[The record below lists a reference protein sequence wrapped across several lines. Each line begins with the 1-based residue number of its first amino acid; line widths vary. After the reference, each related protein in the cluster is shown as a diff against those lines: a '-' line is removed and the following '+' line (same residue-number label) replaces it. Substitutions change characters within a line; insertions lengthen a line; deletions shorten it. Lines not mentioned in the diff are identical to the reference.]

1 MDKNL
6 PSDHFEVTVPKIE
19 HQQSVLLIYRLL
31 VGLVA
36 AGFVWFIWPY
46 VSNVLLIIVF
56 AFLFT
61 TVLLSSVDGLERKIH
76 SRGISVLLIT
86 VTVLAGIGIF
96 IGSFISQLS
105 SQAADFS
112 SRVDPTTLTA
122 EFKSLGERFMAALP
136 GFASN
141 MVSSGGDFAST
152 LSSFVNSV
160 VENLAALAG
169 AVTSFMLN
177 AAMILIFTIILLAE
191 YHSFRKTLVGYIS
204 NKYFEVALKLIF
216 NIEKSVSSY
225 LRGQFL
231 SAASVAAMS
240 VIGLLI
246 LNLTGANLTLI
257 VFIGIIAG
265 LANLIPLVGPFV
277 GMVPAILIAFM
288 NNLGSEVSVA
298 HMLFGVVPSPFYIFD
313 IILMFIVVQQIEGNL
328 ITPTLVGKSV
338 GLHPMLVMIALII
351 GGTILGPLG
360 MLFSVPAT
368 GVLKVIGQEIAFVR
382 KNAHLL

>member
-6 PSDHFEVTVPKIE
+6 PTDYF
-19 HQQSVLLIYRLL
+19 QLIYRLL

-36 AGFVWFIWPY
+36 AGFLYFVWPF
-46 VSNVLLIIVF
+46 VSNVVLMLVF

-61 TVLLSSVDGLERKIH
+61 TVLLSSVDALERRIH

-86 VTVLAGIGIF
+86 VGVLAGIGIF

-105 SQAADFS
+105 SQAAEFS
-112 SRVDPTTLTA
+112 SRVDPATLTA
-122 EFKSLGERFMAALP
+122 EFKGLGERFMAALP

-141 MVSSGGDFAST
+141 MVSSSGDFAST
-152 LSSFVNSV
+152 LSTFINAV
-160 VENLAALAG
+160 VENLASLAG
-169 AVTSFMLN
+169 AIGSFMLT

-191 YHSFRKTLVGYIS
+191 YHSFRKTLVSYIS
-204 NKYFEVALKLIF
+204 NKYFEVGLKLIF

-231 SAASVAAMS
+231 SAASVALMS
-240 VIGLLI
+240 VIGLVI
-246 LNLTGANLTLI
+246 LNLAGANLTLI

-288 NNLGSEVSVA
+288 NNLGSEAAVA
-298 HMLFGVVPSPFYIFD
+298 HMLFGVVPSPFFILD

-328 ITPTLVGKSV
+328 ITPALVGKSV
-338 GLHPMLVMIALII
+338 GLHPMIVMIALLI

-360 MLFSVPAT
+360 MLFAVPAT
-368 GVLKVIGQEIAFVR
+368 GVLKVILTEIAFVR